1 MYACLRLSPTIGVG
15 QGRNI
20 LSGSTS
26 ETFHNR
32 GGDIN
37 KDRDKK
43 RCRQQK
49 DKDNKTTGWVNQS
62 DISFRAGDINKD
74 NERTKTMKTQRQ
86 RK

>member
-1 MYACLRLSPTIGVG
+1 MFKRMYGCLRLSPTIHHLGVG

-49 DKDNKTTGWVNQS
+49 DKDKYR
-62 DISFRAGDINKD
+62 DKYKD
-74 NERTKTMKTQRQ
+74 RDK
-86 RK
+86 

>member
-1 MYACLRLSPTIGVG
+1 MFKRMYACLRLSPTIHHLGVG

-74 NERTKTMKTQRQ
+74 EDKGIKR
-86 RK
+86 